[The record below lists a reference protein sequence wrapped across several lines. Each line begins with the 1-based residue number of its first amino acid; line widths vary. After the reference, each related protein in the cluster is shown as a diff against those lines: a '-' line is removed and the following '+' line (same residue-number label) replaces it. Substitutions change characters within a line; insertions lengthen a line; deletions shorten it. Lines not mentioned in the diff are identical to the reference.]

1 MIKKS
6 KVLQISKRVLVIA
19 TAVVSA
25 AAISSS
31 FGSDSSRPIVTK
43 AENTME
49 DYEKQ
54 IEEYQQKQEEYD
66 QKIAD
71 TEDDIKKE
79 EENQEAIESQIE
91 TVQATI
97 YEYSKMIADIK
108 KSLDKVQANIDS
120 LNKQIDETQ
129 KTIDQKQAEIET
141 DIANFKTRLRAMY
154 IAGDDSYVSI
164 LLGSKD
170 FYDALMKA
178 ELVKRVAAHDDKA
191 IDDLVEK
198 KNELEEAKKSLE
210 EKKTEVEKQK
220 TELEAQKD
228 SYNKKKAEQQTQM
241 DKLSVLVA
249 QSKAHLEA
257 LEADKQAHEAQ
268 KEAYAER
275 EEEAQAMWDKLYKE
289 AEARR
294 IAAEEEARRLAA
306 LAQSNQNNY
315 DQSNDTDY
323 TTGNS
328 GNFIWP
334 LPGHYVITYGVGY
347 RWGAY
352 HAGIDISDGS
362 VRGAQIVASDAG
374 TVVVAENSC
383 PHDWGKG
390 GSCGCGGG
398 YGRYCI
404 VDHGNGYM
412 TLYGHMTNCIVTV
425 GQTVEQG
432 ETLGYVGSTGFSTGN
447 HLHFEVRKNGVA
459 MNPENYVSP

>member
-1 MIKKS
+1 MIKKA
-6 KVLQISKRVLVIA
+6 KVLEASKRVLVMA
-19 TAVVSA
+19 TAAVSVI
-25 AAISSS
+25 AISSS
-31 FGSDSSRPIVTK
+31 FGSDWSEPIVTN
-43 AENTME
+43 AENTMA

-54 IEEYQQKQEEYD
+54 IEEYQQKQEEFD

-79 EENQEAIESQIE
+79 EENQAAIESQIE

-97 YEYSKMIADIK
+97 YEYSKMIGEIK
-108 KSLDKVQANIDS
+108 KSLDKVQANIDK
-120 LNKQIDETQ
+120 LNEQIDETQ
-129 KTIDQKQAEIET
+129 KTINQKQTEIET

-154 IAGDDSYVSI
+154 VAGDDSYISI

-178 ELVKRVAAHDDKA
+178 ELVKRVAAHDDQA
-191 IDDLVEK
+191 IDNLVEK
-198 KNELEEAKKSLE
+198 KNELEEAKKALE
-210 EKKTEVEKQK
+210 TKKTEVEKQK
-220 TELEAQKD
+220 AELESQKK
-228 SYNKKKAEQQTQM
+228 SYSEKKAEQQTQM

-257 LEADKQAHEAQ
+257 LEADRLAHEAQ
-268 KEAYAER
+268 REAYAER
-275 EEEAQAMWDKLYKE
+275 EEEAQAMWNKLYAE

-294 IAAEEEARRLAA
+294 KAAEEEARRLAA
-306 LAQSNQNNY
+306 MDKNNNY
-315 DQSNDTDY
+315 DTSNDTDY
-323 TTGNS
+323 TTGTS

-334 LPGHYVITYGVGY
+334 VPGHYVITYGVGM

-352 HAGIDISDGS
+352 HAGIDISDG
-362 VRGAQIVASDAG
+362 GIGGDQIVASDAG
-374 TVVVAENSC
+374 TVVVAENYC
-383 PHDWGKG
+383 PHDWGKNS
-390 GSCGCGGG
+390 SCGCGGG

-412 TLYGHMTNCIVTV
+412 TLYGHMTNCIVTA

-447 HLHFEVRKNGVA
+447 HLHFEVRQNGVA

>member
-1 MIKKS
+1 MIKEA
-6 KVLQISKRVLVIA
+6 KVFEISKRVLVIA
-19 TAVVSA
+19 TAFVSTV
-25 AAISSS
+25 AISSS
-31 FGSDSSRPIVTK
+31 FGSDWNEPIVTN
-43 AENTME
+43 AENTMA

-54 IEEYQQKQEEYD
+54 IQEYQQKQEEFD

-79 EENQEAIESQIE
+79 EENQEAVEAQIE

-97 YEYSKMIADIK
+97 YEYSKMIGEIR
-108 KSLDKVQANIDS
+108 KSLDKVQANINK
-120 LNKQIDETQ
+120 LNEQIDETQ
-129 KTIDQKQAEIET
+129 NTINQKQAEIET

-154 IAGDDSYVSI
+154 VAGDDSYISI

-178 ELVKRVAAHDDKA
+178 ELVKRVAAHDDKT

-198 KNELEEAKKSLE
+198 KNELEEAKKDLE
-210 EKKTEVEKQK
+210 AKKAEVEKQK

-257 LEADKQAHEAQ
+257 LEADRQAHEAQ

-275 EEEAQAMWDKLYKE
+275 EEEAQAMWNKLYAE

-294 IAAEEEARRLAA
+294 KAAEEEARRLAA
-306 LAQSNQNNY
+306 MDKNNNY
-315 DQSNDTDY
+315 DPSNDTDY
-323 TTGNS
+323 TTGTS

-334 LPGHYVITYGVGY
+334 VPGHYVITYGVGM

-352 HAGIDISDGS
+352 HAGIDISDGGIGGS
-362 VRGAQIVASDAG
+362 QIVASDAG
-374 TVVVAENSC
+374 RVVVAENTC
-383 PHDWGKG
+383 PHNWGKSN
-390 GSCGCGGG
+390 SCGCGGG

-412 TLYGHMTNCIVTV
+412 TLYGHMTNCIVSV

-447 HLHFEVRKNGVA
+447 HLHFEVRQNGIA

>member
-1 MIKKS
+1 MIKKA
-6 KVLQISKRVLVIA
+6 KVLEASKRVLVMA
-19 TAVVSA
+19 TAAVSVI
-25 AAISSS
+25 AISSS
-31 FGSDSSRPIVTK
+31 FGSDWSEPIVTN
-43 AENTME
+43 AENTMA

-54 IEEYQQKQEEYD
+54 IEEYQQKQEEFD

-79 EENQEAIESQIE
+79 EENQAAIESQIE

-97 YEYSKMIADIK
+97 YEYSKMIGEIK
-108 KSLDKVQANIDS
+108 KSLDKVQANIDK
-120 LNKQIDETQ
+120 LNEQIDETQ
-129 KTIDQKQAEIET
+129 KTINQKQTEIET

-154 IAGDDSYVSI
+154 VAGDDSYISI

-178 ELVKRVAAHDDKA
+178 ELVKRVAAHDDQA
-191 IDDLVEK
+191 IDNLVEK
-198 KNELEEAKKSLE
+198 KNELEEAKKALE
-210 EKKTEVEKQK
+210 TKKTEVEKQK
-220 TELEAQKD
+220 AELESQKK
-228 SYNKKKAEQQTQM
+228 SYSEKKAEQQTQM

-257 LEADKQAHEAQ
+257 LEADRLAHEAQ
-268 KEAYAER
+268 REAYAER
-275 EEEAQAMWDKLYKE
+275 EEEAQAMWNKLYAE
-289 AEARR
+289 AEAR
-294 IAAEEEARRLAA
+294 IKAAEEEARRLAA
-306 LAQSNQNNY
+306 MDKNNNY
-315 DQSNDTDY
+315 DTSNDTDY
-323 TTGNS
+323 TTGTS

-334 LPGHYVITYGVGY
+334 VPGHYVITYGVGM

-352 HAGIDISDGS
+352 HAGIDISDG
-362 VRGAQIVASDAG
+362 GIGGDQIVASDAG
-374 TVVVAENSC
+374 TVVVAENYC
-383 PHDWGKG
+383 PHDWGKNS
-390 GSCGCGGG
+390 SCGCGGG

-412 TLYGHMTNCIVTV
+412 TLYGHMTNCIVTA

-447 HLHFEVRKNGVA
+447 HLHFEVRQNGVA

>member
-1 MIKKS
+1 MIKKA
-6 KVLQISKRVLVIA
+6 KVLEASKRVLVMA
-19 TAVVSA
+19 TAAVSVI
-25 AAISSS
+25 AISSS
-31 FGSDSSRPIVTK
+31 FGSDWSEPIVTN
-43 AENTME
+43 AENTMA

-54 IEEYQQKQEEYD
+54 IEEYQQKQEEFD

-79 EENQEAIESQIE
+79 EENQAAIESQIE

-97 YEYSKMIADIK
+97 YEYSKMIGEIK
-108 KSLDKVQANIDS
+108 KSLDKVQANIDK
-120 LNKQIDETQ
+120 LNEQIDETQ
-129 KTIDQKQAEIET
+129 KTINQKQTEIET

-154 IAGDDSYVSI
+154 VAGDDSYISI

-178 ELVKRVAAHDDKA
+178 ELVKRVAAHDDQA
-191 IDDLVEK
+191 IDNLVEK
-198 KNELEEAKKSLE
+198 KNELEEAKKALE
-210 EKKTEVEKQK
+210 TKKTEVEKQK
-220 TELEAQKD
+220 AELESQKK
-228 SYNKKKAEQQTQM
+228 SYSEKKAEQQTQM

-257 LEADKQAHEAQ
+257 LEADRLAHEAQ
-268 KEAYAER
+268 REAYAER
-275 EEEAQAMWDKLYKE
+275 EEEAQAMWNKLYAE

-294 IAAEEEARRLAA
+294 KAAEEEARRLAA
-306 LAQSNQNNY
+306 MDKNNNY
-315 DQSNDTDY
+315 DTSNDTDY
-323 TTGNS
+323 TTGTS

-334 LPGHYVITYGVGY
+334 VPGHYVITYGVGM

-352 HAGIDISDGS
+352 HAGIDISDG
-362 VRGAQIVASDAG
+362 GIGGDQIVASDAG
-374 TVVVAENSC
+374 TVIVAENYC
-383 PHDWGKG
+383 PHDWGKNS
-390 GSCGCGGG
+390 SCGCGGG

-412 TLYGHMTNCIVTV
+412 TLYGHMTNCIVTA

-447 HLHFEVRKNGVA
+447 HLHFEVRQNGVA

>member
-1 MIKKS
+1 MIKKA
-6 KVLQISKRVLVIA
+6 KILEASKRVLVMA
-19 TAVVSA
+19 TAAVSVI
-25 AAISSS
+25 AISSS
-31 FGSDSSRPIVTK
+31 FGSDWSEPIVTN
-43 AENTME
+43 AENTMA

-54 IEEYQQKQEEYD
+54 IEEYQQKQEEFD

-79 EENQEAIESQIE
+79 EENQAAIESQIE

-97 YEYSKMIADIK
+97 YEYSKMIGEIK
-108 KSLDKVQANIDS
+108 KSLDKVQANIDK
-120 LNKQIDETQ
+120 LNEQIDETQ
-129 KTIDQKQAEIET
+129 KTINQKQTEIET

-154 IAGDDSYVSI
+154 VAGDDSYISI

-178 ELVKRVAAHDDKA
+178 ELVKRVAAHDDQA
-191 IDDLVEK
+191 IDNLVEK
-198 KNELEEAKKSLE
+198 KNELEEAKKALE
-210 EKKTEVEKQK
+210 TKKTEVEKQK
-220 TELEAQKD
+220 AELESQKK
-228 SYNKKKAEQQTQM
+228 SYSEKKAEQQTQM

-257 LEADKQAHEAQ
+257 LEADRLAHEAQ
-268 KEAYAER
+268 REAYAER
-275 EEEAQAMWDKLYKE
+275 EEEAQAMWNKLYAE

-294 IAAEEEARRLAA
+294 KAAEEEARRLAA
-306 LAQSNQNNY
+306 MDKNNNY
-315 DQSNDTDY
+315 DTSNDTDY
-323 TTGNS
+323 TTGTS

-334 LPGHYVITYGVGY
+334 VPGHYVITYGVGM

-352 HAGIDISDGS
+352 HAGIDISDG
-362 VRGAQIVASDAG
+362 GIGGDQIVASDAG
-374 TVVVAENSC
+374 TVVVAENYC
-383 PHDWGKG
+383 PHDWGKNS
-390 GSCGCGGG
+390 SCGCGGG

-412 TLYGHMTNCIVTV
+412 TLYGHMTNCIVTA

-447 HLHFEVRKNGVA
+447 HLHFEVRQNGVA

>member
-1 MIKKS
+1 MINKA
-6 KVLQISKRVLVIA
+6 KVFNVSKRVLVIA
-19 TAVVSA
+19 TAFVSA
-25 AAISSS
+25 VTISSS
-31 FGSDSSRPIVTK
+31 FGSDRSEPIVTS

-54 IEEYQQKQEEYD
+54 IEEYQQKQEEFD

-97 YEYSKMIADIK
+97 YEYSKMIGEIR
-108 KSLDKVQANIDS
+108 KSLDKVQANIDK
-120 LNKQIDETQ
+120 LNEQIDETQ

-141 DIANFKTRLRAMY
+141 DIANFKTRLRSMY
-154 IAGDDSYVSI
+154 VAGDDSYISI

-178 ELVKRVAAHDDKA
+178 ELVKRVAAHDDQA
-191 IDDLVEK
+191 IDNLVEK
-198 KNELEEAKKSLE
+198 KNELEEAKKALE
-210 EKKTEVEKQK
+210 TKKTEVEKQK

-228 SYNKKKAEQQTQM
+228 AYNKKKAEQQTQM
-241 DKLSVLVA
+241 DKLSLLVA

-257 LEADKQAHEAQ
+257 LEADRQAHEAQ

-275 EEEAQAMWDKLYKE
+275 EEKAQAMWNKLYEE

-294 IAAEEEARRLAA
+294 KAAEEEARRLAEMN
-306 LAQSNQNNY
+306 SNNSY
-315 DQSNDTDY
+315 DTSNDTDY
-323 TTGNS
+323 TTGTS

-334 LPGHYVITYGVGY
+334 VPGHYVITYGVGM

-352 HAGIDISDGS
+352 HAGIDISDGGIGGS
-362 VRGAQIVASDAG
+362 QIVASDAG
-374 TVVVAENSC
+374 TVVVAENTC
-383 PHDWGKG
+383 PHNWGKN

-412 TLYGHMTNCIVTV
+412 TLYGHMKNCIVTV

-432 ETLGYVGSTGFSTGN
+432 ETLGYVGTTGFSTGN
-447 HLHFEVRKNGVA
+447 HLHFEVRQNGIA

>member
-1 MIKKS
+1 MINKA
-6 KVLQISKRVLVIA
+6 KVFNVSKRVLVIA
-19 TAVVSA
+19 TAFVSA
-25 AAISSS
+25 VTISSS
-31 FGSDSSRPIVTK
+31 FGSDRSEPIVTS

-54 IEEYQQKQEEYD
+54 IEEYQQKQEEFD

-97 YEYSKMIADIK
+97 YEYSKMIGEIR
-108 KSLDKVQANIDS
+108 KSLDKVQANIDK
-120 LNKQIDETQ
+120 LNEQIDETQ

-141 DIANFKTRLRAMY
+141 DIANFKTRLRSMY
-154 IAGDDSYVSI
+154 VAGDDSYISI

-178 ELVKRVAAHDDKA
+178 ELVKRVAAHDDQA
-191 IDDLVEK
+191 IDNLVEK
-198 KNELEEAKKSLE
+198 KNELEGAKKALE
-210 EKKTEVEKQK
+210 TKKTEVEKQK

-228 SYNKKKAEQQTQM
+228 AYNKKKAEQQTQM
-241 DKLSVLVA
+241 DKLSLLVA

-257 LEADKQAHEAQ
+257 LDADRQAHEAQ
-268 KEAYAER
+268 KEAYAVR
-275 EEEAQAMWDKLYKE
+275 EEQAQAMWNKLYEE

-294 IAAEEEARRLAA
+294 KAAEEEARRLAEMN
-306 LAQSNQNNY
+306 SNNSY
-315 DQSNDTDY
+315 DTSNDTDY
-323 TTGNS
+323 TTGTS

-334 LPGHYVITYGVGY
+334 VPGHYVITYGVGM

-352 HAGIDISDGS
+352 HAGIDISDGGIGGS
-362 VRGAQIVASDAG
+362 QIVASDAG
-374 TVVVAENSC
+374 RVVVAENSC
-383 PHDWGKG
+383 PHNYGKYN
-390 GSCGCGGG
+390 SCGCGGG

-412 TLYGHMTNCIVTV
+412 TLYGHMKNCIVTV

-432 ETLGYVGSTGFSTGN
+432 ETLGYVGTTGFSTGN
-447 HLHFEVRKNGVA
+447 HLHFEVRQNGIA

>member
-1 MIKKS
+1 MIKKA
-6 KVLQISKRVLVIA
+6 KVLEASKRVLVMA
-19 TAVVSA
+19 TAAVSVI
-25 AAISSS
+25 AISSS
-31 FGSDSSRPIVTK
+31 FGSDWSEPIVTN
-43 AENTME
+43 AENTMA

-54 IEEYQQKQEEYD
+54 IEEYQQKQEEFD

-79 EENQEAIESQIE
+79 EENQAAIESQIE

-97 YEYSKMIADIK
+97 YEYSKMIGEIK
-108 KSLDKVQANIDS
+108 KSLDKVQANIDK
-120 LNKQIDETQ
+120 LNEQIDETQ
-129 KTIDQKQAEIET
+129 KTINQKQTEIET

-154 IAGDDSYVSI
+154 VAGDDSYISI

-178 ELVKRVAAHDDKA
+178 ELVKRVAAHDDQA
-191 IDDLVEK
+191 IDNLVEK
-198 KNELEEAKKSLE
+198 KNELEEAKKALE
-210 EKKTEVEKQK
+210 TKKTEVEKQK
-220 TELEAQKD
+220 AELESQKK
-228 SYNKKKAEQQTQM
+228 SYSEKKAEQQTQM

-257 LEADKQAHEAQ
+257 LEADRLAHEAQ
-268 KEAYAER
+268 REAYAER
-275 EEEAQAMWDKLYKE
+275 EEEAQAMWNKLYAE

-294 IAAEEEARRLAA
+294 KAAEEEARRLAA
-306 LAQSNQNNY
+306 MDKNNNY
-315 DQSNDTDY
+315 DTSNDTDY
-323 TTGNS
+323 TTGTS

-334 LPGHYVITYGVGY
+334 VPGHYVITYGVGM

-352 HAGIDISDGS
+352 HAGIDISDG
-362 VRGAQIVASDAG
+362 GIGGDQIVASDAG
-374 TVVVAENSC
+374 KVVVAENYC
-383 PHDWGKG
+383 PHDWGKNN
-390 GSCGCGGG
+390 SCGCGGG

-412 TLYGHMTNCIVTV
+412 TLYGHMTNCIVTA

-447 HLHFEVRKNGVA
+447 HLHFEVRQNGVA